1 MKTLIA
7 FTALTLLAAPVLA
20 HDLDGTDMEQ
30 SITNVHADHFPHAD
44 GDRHGPERS
53 RSDAFYGS
61 ILLDLDAGESHV
73 PHTPGDRHEAEP
85 GVGDT
90 YGSILNDV

>member
-7 FTALTLLAAPVLA
+7 FTALALLASPVLA

-30 SITNVHADHFPHAD
+30 SITNVHADHFPHVD
-44 GDRHGPERS
+44 GDSHEAEKGEG
-53 RSDAFYGS
+53 DTYGS
-61 ILLDLDAGESHV
+61 ILFDLDAGAGHV
-73 PHTPGDRHEAEP
+73 PHTPGDSHEAGE

-90 YGSILNDV
+90 YGSILPGV